1 MAISELPWLY
11 FATIFLSLSQFRIHH
26 SAFTNSIHHSMNNL
40 TWELAHLAHV
50 ELYTPAFDQ
59 SLRFFSEILGMYI
72 TEIKDTSAYLRAYD
86 DYEHHTL
93 KLTPYKHAGMGHFA
107 WRTRSAD
114 ALHQRVHAI
123 ESAGLGIGWIDHECS
138 YGKAY
143 RFKYPDGHLCELY
156 FDSNK
161 YKPIEETRSALK
173 NTNSR
178 FPGRGMNVRRID
190 HLNLLAKD
198 IYAFKDFQL
207 NVLGGRMTETIRFEE
222 ETKGVWISV
231 NNKSYDLA
239 ITEDHSGLNGR
250 FHHLTYAVN
259 SREEVLLA
267 ADIALENNVF
277 IETGP
282 HKHAIQQT
290 FFLYLY
296 EPGGNRIEIAN
307 PTARLILDPDYETI
321 VWNREERSK
330 GQAWGLK
337 TVESFHTRGT
347 PTMDELNNNS
357 GQ

>member
-1 MAISELPWLY
+1 
-11 FATIFLSLSQFRIHH
+11 
-26 SAFTNSIHHSMNNL
+26 MNNDI
-40 TWELAHLAHV
+40 TWDIAHLAHV
-50 ELYTPAFDQ
+50 ELLTPKLDE
-59 SLRFFSEILGMYI
+59 SIRFFSEIMGLSI
-72 TEIKDTSAYLRAYD
+72 TEVKGDSAYLRAYD

-93 KLTPYKHAGMGHFA
+93 KLSAHKHSGMGHFA
-107 WRTRSAD
+107 WRTRSQAS
-114 ALHQRVHAI
+114 LEERVKAI
-123 ESAGLGIGWIDHECS
+123 EKTGLGIGWKDHECG

-143 RFKYPDGHLCELY
+143 AFRYPDGHQCELY
-156 FDSNK
+156 FETNK
-161 YKPIEETRSALK
+161 YKAEGEMKSALK
-173 NTNSR
+173 NTSSK

-198 IYAFKDFQL
+198 LVGFADFQFS
-207 NVLGGRMTETIRFEE
+207 VVGGRNTERIEFEDGP
-222 ETKGVWISV
+222 KGVWVSV

-250 FHHLTYAVN
+250 FHHLTYVTN
-259 SREEVLLA
+259 SREEVLIA
-267 ADIALENNVF
+267 ADIALENGVF

-282 HKHAIQQT
+282 HKHAVQQT

-321 VWNREERSK
+321 VWNKEERMK

-347 PTMDELNNNS
+347 PTPEEL
-357 GQ
+357 

>member
-1 MAISELPWLY
+1 
-11 FATIFLSLSQFRIHH
+11 
-26 SAFTNSIHHSMNNL
+26 MNDI

-50 ELYTPAFDQ
+50 ELLTPQLDK
-59 SLRFFSEILGMYI
+59 SVWFFTELMGMSV
-72 TEIKDTSAYLRAYD
+72 TETKGDSVYLRAYD

-93 KLTPYKHAGMGHFA
+93 KLTAHKYAGMGHYA
-107 WRTRSAD
+107 WRTRSKES
-114 ALHQRVHAI
+114 LERRVAAI
-123 ESAGLGIGWIDHECS
+123 EKSGLGVGWHDGDCGH
-138 YGKAY
+138 GKAY
-143 RFKYPDGHLCELY
+143 QFKSPDGHNVEIY
-156 FDSNK
+156 FDTQK
-161 YKPIEETRSALK
+161 YKATEKDKSALK
-173 NTNSR
+173 NTASK

-198 IYAFKDFQL
+198 IVAVRDFQL
-207 NVLGGRMTETIRFEE
+207 NVLGGRLTETIIFDEQP
-222 ETKGVWISV
+222 KGVWFSV
-231 NNKSYDLA
+231 NSKSYDLA
-239 ITEDHSGLNGR
+239 ITEDHSGLSGR

-267 ADIALENNVF
+267 ADIALENGIF

-321 VWNREERSK
+321 VWNKEERMK

-347 PTMDELNNNS
+347 PLQNDE
-357 GQ
+357 

>member
-1 MAISELPWLY
+1 MENI
-11 FATIFLSLSQFRIHH
+11 
-26 SAFTNSIHHSMNNL
+26 

-50 ELYTPAFDQ
+50 ELLTPKLDD
-59 SLRFFSEILGMYI
+59 SIRFFTEILGMSI
-72 TEIKDTSAYLRAYD
+72 SEIKEDSAYLRAYD
-86 DYEHHTL
+86 DEHHSL
-93 KLTPYKHAGMGHFA
+93 KLTAHKHSGIGHFA
-107 WRTRSAD
+107 WRTRSQESLENRAK
-114 ALHQRVHAI
+114 AI
-123 ESAGLGIGWIDHECS
+123 EAKGLGIGWEDHECG

-143 RFKYPDGHLCELY
+143 KFRYPDGHVCELY
-156 FDSNK
+156 FESNK
-161 YKPIEETRSALK
+161 YKAEGENKSALK
-173 NTNSR
+173 NTASK

-198 IYAFKDFQL
+198 IVEFRNFQFG
-207 NVLGGRMTETIRFEE
+207 VLGGRMSETIIFDGEP
-222 ETKGVWISV
+222 KGIWVSV
-231 NNKSYDLA
+231 NSKSYDLA
-239 ITEDHSGLNGR
+239 ITEDHSGLSGR

-267 ADIALENNVF
+267 ADIALENGVF

-307 PTARLILDPDYETI
+307 PTARLILDPDYETV
-321 VWNREERSK
+321 VWNKEERMK

-347 PTMDELNNNS
+347 PMPEELL
-357 GQ
+357 

>member
-1 MAISELPWLY
+1 M
-11 FATIFLSLSQFRIHH
+11 
-26 SAFTNSIHHSMNNL
+26 NSL

-50 ELYTPAFDQ
+50 EIYTPKFEE
-59 SLRFFSEILGMYI
+59 SIRFFHEILGMYI
-72 TEIKDTSAYLRAYD
+72 TEIKDGSAFLRAYD

-93 KLTPYKHAGMGHFA
+93 KLTPHYQSGMAHFA
-107 WRTRSAD
+107 WRTRSLES
-114 ALHQRVHAI
+114 LHTRVKAI
-123 ESAGLGIGWIDHECS
+123 EEKGLGIGWFDHECD

-143 RFKYPDGHLCELY
+143 RFRYPDGHHCELY
-156 FDSNK
+156 FDTHK
-161 YKPIEETRSALK
+161 YKPTEETKSALK
-173 NTNSR
+173 NTNSK
-178 FPGRGMNVRRID
+178 FPGKGMNVRRID

-198 IYAFKDFQL
+198 INAFKDFQF
-207 NVLGGRMTETIRFEE
+207 NTLGGRMTETIVFEG
-222 ETKGVWISV
+222 ETKGVWVSV

-239 ITEDHSGLNGR
+239 ITEDHSGLSGR

-267 ADIALENNVF
+267 ADIALENGIF

-321 VWNREERSK
+321 VWNREERMK

-347 PTMDELNNNS
+347 PTVEEVGKNES
-357 GQ
+357 PKVGKAT

>member
-1 MAISELPWLY
+1 
-11 FATIFLSLSQFRIHH
+11 
-26 SAFTNSIHHSMNNL
+26 
-40 TWELAHLAHV
+40 
-50 ELYTPAFDQ
+50 
-59 SLRFFSEILGMYI
+59 
-72 TEIKDTSAYLRAYD
+72 
-86 DYEHHTL
+86 
-93 KLTPYKHAGMGHFA
+93 MGHFA
-107 WRTRSAD
+107 WRTRSED
-114 ALHQRVHAI
+114 ALQQRVKDI
-123 ESAGLGIGWIDHECS
+123 EKSGFGIGWKDHECG

-143 RFKYPDGHLCELY
+143 EFRYPDGHKCELY
-156 FDSNK
+156 FDTHK
-161 YKPIEETRSALK
+161 YKATEETKSALK
-173 NTNSR
+173 NTSSK

-198 IYAFKDFQL
+198 LVGFADFQF
-207 NVLGGRMTETIRFEE
+207 NILGGRNTERIEFEDGP
-222 ETKGVWISV
+222 KGIWVSV

-250 FHHLTYAVN
+250 FHHVTYVTN

-267 ADIALENNVF
+267 ADIALENGIF

-282 HKHAIQQT
+282 HKHAVQQT

-321 VWNREERSK
+321 VWNKEERMK

-347 PTMDELNNNS
+347 PTPEELI
-357 GQ
+357 